1 LIFVSF
7 HQGKEKGKLELLLFI
22 LLSFVSAFFSSSFFL
37 IKKEAKTCL
46 PAGRNQ
52 GKTNAP
58 PFCRAPDSYRGHGNS
73 KPFINSAQN
82 DSVL

>member
-52 GKTNAP
+52 GEP
-58 PFCRAPDSYRGHGNS
+58 ERLRPFRRQRCGTRIPLIAST
-73 KPFINSAQN
+73 QN
-82 DSVL
+82 DSEL